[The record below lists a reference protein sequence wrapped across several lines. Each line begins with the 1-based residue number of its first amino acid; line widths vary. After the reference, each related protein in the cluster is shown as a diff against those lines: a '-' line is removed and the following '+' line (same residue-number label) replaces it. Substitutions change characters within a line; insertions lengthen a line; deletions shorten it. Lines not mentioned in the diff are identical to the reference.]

1 MILAKYLFV
10 AAFFTI
16 SILFFY
22 SLIRIFFDHRR
33 WIDDYF
39 KKKRR
44 LTILEQNF
52 SQLLLQLSSFLKA
65 GHALP
70 QALKII
76 SKTETGGLLSESLLP
91 TNQIPRAF
99 ALGMTNDQIPRCAR
113 DDLLRDNLLRD
124 DLLLGMTNDKL
135 KFFILFL
142 KQAMM
147 LSTRNGIP
155 LSPILEQISK
165 LYQTEIRLREKIAL
179 LTFPA
184 KTQAL
189 IAVLLPWFILVIFG
203 LIAPDL
209 ITGTLKQTA
218 GVVGFSTALVIDGIA
233 LKWIQKIIHS

>member
-1 MILAKYLFV
+1 MILAKTLFV
-10 AAFFTI
+10 AGFFTI
-16 SILFFY
+16 SFLFFY
-22 SLIRIFFDHRR
+22 SLIRVFFDHRR
-33 WIDDYF
+33 WIHDYF
-39 KKKRR
+39 QRR
-44 LTILEQNF
+44 RKLKTLEQSF

-65 GHALP
+65 GYALP

-76 SKTETGGLLSESLLP
+76 SKSETGRLLSESLLSTKNENSWDP
-91 TNQIPRAF
+91 SASP
-99 ALGMTNDQIPRCAR
+99 R
-113 DDLLRDNLLRD
+113 DDRKLSYDR
-124 DLLLGMTNDKL
+124 KL

-142 KQAMM
+142 KQAIM
-147 LSTRNGIP
+147 LSTRNGIS

-165 LYQTEIRLREKIAL
+165 LYQTEIRFREKIAL

-184 KTQAL
+184 RTQAM
-189 IAVLLPWFILVIFG
+189 IAALLPWFILLIFG

>member
-1 MILAKYLFV
+1 MILAKYLFI
-10 AAFFTI
+10 AGFFTI
-16 SILFFY
+16 CYLFFY

-33 WIDDYF
+33 WIHDYF
-39 KKKRR
+39 QKKRK
-44 LTILEQNF
+44 LKILEQNF
-52 SQLLLQLSSFLKA
+52 SQLLLQLSSFLKS

-76 SKTETGGLLSESLLP
+76 SKSETGQLLSESLLP
-91 TNQIPRAF
+91 TKNERG
-99 ALGMTNDQIPRCAR
+99 LHDR
-113 DDLLRDNLLRD
+113 
-124 DLLLGMTNDKL
+124 DKL

-142 KQAMM
+142 KQAIM

-165 LYQTEIRLREKIAL
+165 LHQTEIRFREKIAL

-184 KTQAL
+184 KTQAM
-189 IAVLLPWFILVIFG
+189 IAVFLPWFILVIFG

>member
-1 MILAKYLFV
+1 MILVKYLFV
-10 AAFFTI
+10 ASFFTI
-16 SILFFY
+16 SSLFFY

-33 WIDDYF
+33 WIHDYF
-39 KKKRR
+39 QKRR
-44 LTILEQNF
+44 KLKTLEQSF

-65 GHALP
+65 GYALP

-76 SKTETGGLLSESLLP
+76 SKSETGQLLSEALSL
-91 TNQIPRAF
+91 TTKNER
-99 ALGMTNDQIPRCAR
+99 NDS
-113 DDLLRDNLLRD
+113 
-124 DLLLGMTNDKL
+124 KL

-142 KQAMM
+142 KQAIM
-147 LSTRNGIP
+147 LSTRNGIS

-165 LYQTEIRLREKIAL
+165 LYQTEIRFREKIAL

-184 KTQAL
+184 RTQAM
-189 IAVLLPWFILVIFG
+189 IAALLPWFILLIFG